1 MYKYPKLI
9 CQLHQKEKYNYLCV
23 VHIFM
28 QYLRLKVKLSLHL
41 IIKHYTMKT
50 FEGGEL

>member
-1 MYKYPKLI
+1 MYKYPKLNGH
-9 CQLHQKEKYNYLCV
+9 LHQKNEYNYLCT

-28 QYLRLKVKLSLHL
+28 QYLLLKVNLSQHL